1 MNGTVMPAREPL
13 TQDAADSRVRSSV
26 TTLLLIMLAV
36 MIVRDILAR
45 RWGRPRSRS
54 PAFTGAGLASGRTQ
68 ARSWRDRLA
77 ADAATGR
84 RARRARR

>member
-36 MIVRDILAR
+36 MIVRDILVR
-45 RWGRPRSRS
+45 RWGSAPSAPPNVTHRSS
-54 PAFTGAGLASGRTQ
+54 
-68 ARSWRDRLA
+68 
-77 ADAATGR
+77 
-84 RARRARR
+84 